1 MLVLLLFS
9 LGVLRVRVVEGRMS
23 FSVDKLVALDLE
35 TYAIEPG
42 LLTPRVVCGSMA
54 WPGKGGRLFDRDAI
68 IDEAYQLLKSDA
80 IIVGANIAFD
90 FGCLARESFKLL
102 PLIFKAYD
110 EGRVFDVQIAQAL
123 DAIYHGHLYLDP
135 RTMDQIRNPE
145 TGKRGR
151 YSLSIVVELVLGR
164 SNAKENDRWRK
175 SYALLDGVPTEQWPE
190 DAQQYPVDDAVNTL
204 ECAIAQIKGGGGGC
218 TPGPHKNIED
228 LENQAAAAFALQL
241 GAIWGLR
248 TDAAAVDHL
257 RKRGAEA
264 AEKFATRFKKL
275 GFIREDGTEDQA
287 AVKRAV
293 VKVYGNGAK
302 CSSCIDG
309 KVLSDKSGKPINC
322 KVCSGTGLDIEGVP
336 RTKTGGVT
344 ANADCLIESGD
355 DDLAAYGD
363 AAFEKV
369 NTTYIPFVAQGIDRP
384 LTLRPNILVAS
395 GRTSYDG
402 PIQQLPKGV
411 IKGDIASEVR
421 PCFHARPGYV
431 YCSVDFA
438 ALELCTLSQVCL
450 WLLGHSYM
458 ADTINASGDPGF
470 LHTAFA
476 ARLAGVSAEEMAIRI
491 KAKDDNAMKYRQAAK
506 AGNFG
511 LPGGMGAARFVVSKR
526 KRSEGTTTAPDGF
539 EYDGIR
545 FCILLDGAE
554 RCGEEKVT
562 MWPLDPSRGRPTP
575 PVCKRCVQCAEELR
589 RNWFSQWPEIGP
601 TWKPGTYFEWVTSR
615 VDQGLTMPCLGT
627 YRERGGCSFTD
638 AANNAFQALAS
649 DGAKRALW
657 RLTSECYL
665 NRESPLWG
673 SRPVVFIHD
682 EILCEIP
689 EDKAHEAA
697 FEQSRVMLAGMRE
710 LVPDVTVKAEP
721 ALCRAWHKGMEPAYD
736 KSGRLIPWTPK

>member
-1 MLVLLLFS
+1 
-9 LGVLRVRVVEGRMS
+9 MS
-23 FSVDKLVALDLE
+23 YSVDKLVSLDLE

-42 LLTPRVVCGSMA
+42 LLTPRIVCGSMA
-54 WPGKGGRLFDRDAI
+54 WPGKGGALFTRDGILAGA
-68 IDEAYQLLKSDA
+68 EALLKGES

-90 FGCLARESFKLL
+90 FGCLARENPKLL
-102 PLIFKAYD
+102 PLIFKAYEED
-110 EGRVFDVQIAQAL
+110 RVFDVQIAQAL
-123 DAIYHGHLYLDP
+123 DAIYHGHLFLDP
-135 RTMDQIRNPE
+135 RTMDQLRNPE

-151 YSLSIVVELVLGR
+151 YSLSTVVDLVLGR
-164 SNAKENDRWRK
+164 TDAKANDRWRT
-175 SYALLDGVPTEQWPE
+175 SYALLDGIPIESWPE

-204 ECAIAQIKGGGGGC
+204 ECAIAQVKGGGGGF

-228 LENQAAAAFALQL
+228 QGNQAAAAFALQL

-248 TDAAAVDHL
+248 TDAAAVEHL

-264 AEKFATRFKKL
+264 AQKFNEKFKKL

-293 VKVYGNGAK
+293 VKVYGSGAK
-302 CSSCIDG
+302 CSACIDG
-309 KVLSDKSGKPINC
+309 KVLSEKSGKPINC

-369 NTTYIPFVAQGIDRP
+369 NTTYLPFLEQGLVRP
-384 LTLRPNILVAS
+384 ISLRPNVIVAT
-395 GRTSYDG
+395 GRASYDN

-411 IKGDIASEVR
+411 VKGDIASMVR
-421 PCFHARPGYV
+421 PCFRARPGYV
-431 YCSVDFA
+431 YCSVDFG

-476 ARLAGVSAEEMAIRI
+476 ARLAGISPEEMAIRI
-491 KAKDDNAMKYRQAAK
+491 KAKDENAMKYRQAAK

-526 KRSEGTTTAPDGF
+526 KKSEGTTKAPDGF

-562 MWPLDPSRGRPTP
+562 MWPLDPARARPTP

-589 RNWFSQWPEIGP
+589 KNWFAQWPEIGP

-615 VDQGLTMPCLGT
+615 VDQGLPMPCLGT
-627 YRERGGCSFTD
+627 YRERGGCAFTE

-657 RLTSECYL
+657 RLTQECYG
-665 NRESPLWG
+665 NRDSVLWG
-673 SRPVVFIHD
+673 TRPVVFAHD
-682 EILCEIP
+682 EIIAELP
-689 EDKAHEAA
+689 EEKAYLAGPEMA
-697 FEQSRVMLAGMRE
+697 RVMIGGMRE

-721 ALCRAWHKGMEPAYD
+721 ALCAVWDKRMETVL
-736 KSGRLIPWTPK
+736 KNGKLVPWVPN